1 MDITGSVTLTI
12 VICISCLLFYSALK
26 TRGRRGNLPPGP
38 TPLPFLGNLLQ
49 LRRGEL
55 VESLIELSK
64 TYGNVFTVY
73 LGMRRVVVLK
83 GYQSV
88 KEALVNQADDFSG
101 RGEVPTFDTA
111 YKNYGVIFTNN
122 MERWRQLR
130 RFSLVTLRDF
140 GMGKRGLEDRIKE
153 ETQHLISELRK
164 TKGTMFNPSVHLSLA
179 SCNIISSIMFGDRFE
194 YDDKELLSMIH
205 VIHESFELISSVWGQ
220 MYEILPGL
228 MKHLPGKH
236 HQIFRDLEILIAII
250 EKRVEMSRRTLDPSS
265 PRHYIDTFLIKMD
278 KEKQNPDTEFTMPNL
293 LCTAAQIFFAASDA
307 PSITLTYGFL
317 LMLRYPEIQE
327 RVQEEIGRVV
337 GQNRTPNIQDK
348 SEMPY
353 TDAVIHEIQ
362 RFTDLA
368 PFGAPRAVTRDILFQ
383 GYTIPKGTNVFAM
396 LGTVLK
402 DPECFSDPDNFNP
415 KNFLDESGGFKKSD
429 AFMPFSAGKRNCLG
443 EGLARMEL
451 FLIFTTILQSFNLK
465 SALPPE
471 EIDITPNVTG
481 MGNFPRFYNMY
492 IESR

>member
-1 MDITGSVTLTI
+1 
-12 VICISCLLFYSALK
+12 
-26 TRGRRGNLPPGP
+26 
-38 TPLPFLGNLLQ
+38 
-49 LRRGEL
+49 
-55 VESLIELSK
+55 
-64 TYGNVFTVY
+64 
-73 LGMRRVVVLK
+73 
-83 GYQSV
+83 
-88 KEALVNQADDFSG
+88 
-101 RGEVPTFDTA
+101 
-111 YKNYGVIFTNN
+111 
-122 MERWRQLR
+122 
-130 RFSLVTLRDF
+130 
-140 GMGKRGLEDRIKE
+140 
-153 ETQHLISELRK
+153 
-164 TKGTMFNPSVHLSLA
+164 MFNPSVPLSLA
-179 SCNIISSIMFGDRFE
+179 SCNIMSSIMFGDRFE

-205 VIHESFELISSVWGQ
+205 VIHESFELISSAWGQ

-236 HQIFRDLEILIAII
+236 HQIFRNLEILLAII

-293 LCTAAQIFFAASDA
+293 LCSTAQIIFAASDTT
-307 PSITLTYGFL
+307 STTLTYGFL
-317 LMLRYPEIQE
+317 LLLRYPAIQE
-327 RVQEEIGRVV
+327 RVQEEIDRVV

-362 RFTDLA
+362 RFIDLV
-368 PFGAPRAVTRDILFQ
+368 PSGVPRAVIRDVLFK

-481 MGNFPRFYNMY
+481 LGNFPRFYNMY
-492 IESR
+492 IEPR

>member
-38 TPLPFLGNLLQ
+38 TPLPFLGNILQ

-55 VESLIELSK
+55 VESLLELSE
-64 TYGNVFTVY
+64 TYGSVFTVY

-83 GYQSV
+83 GYQTV
-88 KEALVNQADDFSG
+88 KEALVHQADDFSG
-101 RGEVPTFDTA
+101 RGEIPTIDRT
-111 YKNYGVIFTNN
+111 YKNY
-122 MERWRQLR
+122 
-130 RFSLVTLRDF
+130 
-140 GMGKRGLEDRIKE
+140 
-153 ETQHLISELRK
+153 
-164 TKGTMFNPSVHLSLA
+164 GTMFNPSVHLSLA
-179 SCNIISSIMFGDRFE
+179 SCNIMSSIMFGDRFE
-194 YDDKELLSMIH
+194 YDNKDLLSMVH
-205 VIHESFELISSVWGQ
+205 VIHESFELISSACGQ
-220 MYEILPGL
+220 LYEMLPGL

-236 HQIFRDLEILIAII
+236 RQIFRDFEILLAII

-278 KEKQNPDTEFTMPNL
+278 KKRMGHGQDEDEDGLHRGSGTWEKQNPDTEFTMPNL
-293 LCTAAQIFFAASDA
+293 LCSTAQIIYAASDTT
-307 PSITLTYGFL
+307 STTLTYGFL
-317 LMLRYPEIQE
+317 LLLRYPAIQE
-327 RVQEEIGRVV
+327 RVQEEIDRVV

-362 RFTDLA
+362 RFIDLV
-368 PFGAPRAVTRDILFQ
+368 PSGVPRAVIRDVLFK

-415 KNFLDESGGFKKSD
+415 KNFLDERGGFKKSD

-471 EIDITPNVTG
+471 ELDITPNVTG
-481 MGNFPRFYNMY
+481 LGNFPRFYNMY
-492 IESR
+492 IEPR

>member
-38 TPLPFLGNLLQ
+38 TPLPFLGNILQ

-55 VESLIELSK
+55 VESLLELSE
-64 TYGNVFTVY
+64 TYGSVFTVY

-83 GYQSV
+83 GYQTV
-88 KEALVNQADDFSG
+88 KEALVHQADDFSG
-101 RGEVPTFDTA
+101 RGEIPTIDRT
-111 YKNYGVIFTNN
+111 YKNYGVAFTNN

-130 RFSLVTLRDF
+130 RFTLVTLRDF
-140 GMGKRGLEDRIKE
+140 GMGKRGIEDRIKE
-153 ETQHLISELRK
+153 EIQYLISELRK

-179 SCNIISSIMFGDRFE
+179 SCNIMSSIMFGDRFE
-194 YDDKELLSMIH
+194 YDNKDLLSMVH
-205 VIHESFELISSVWGQ
+205 VIHESFELISSACGQ
-220 MYEILPGL
+220 LYEMLPGL

-236 HQIFRDLEILIAII
+236 RQIFRDFEILLAII

-293 LCTAAQIFFAASDA
+293 LCSTAQIIYAASDTT
-307 PSITLTYGFL
+307 STTLTYGFL
-317 LMLRYPEIQE
+317 LLLRYPAIQE
-327 RVQEEIGRVV
+327 RVQEEIDRVV

-362 RFTDLA
+362 RFIDLV
-368 PFGAPRAVTRDILFQ
+368 PSGVPRAVIRDVLFK

-415 KNFLDESGGFKKSD
+415 KNFLDERGGFKKSD

-471 EIDITPNVTG
+471 ELDITPNVTG
-481 MGNFPRFYNMY
+481 LGNFPRFYNMY
-492 IESR
+492 IEPR